1 MRLAISNVN
10 CTALTEQKCKHV
22 HGFVV
27 LARYNLSTL
36 HFNHAPFPMY
46 GPVLVLVGFGL
57 AMLIQACTHT
67 CLNLNILST
76 QKSWKYTEDH
86 I

>member
-1 MRLAISNVN
+1 
-10 CTALTEQKCKHV
+10 
-22 HGFVV
+22 
-27 LARYNLSTL
+27 
-36 HFNHAPFPMY
+36 MY
-46 GPVLVLVGFGL
+46 GPVYGVVLVGFGL